1 MPPIRGAGGRFL
13 KGSGGGAKGSGFG
26 KFVKQAQQ
34 TIGKASSSAA
44 KGARGLFGGRGS
56 GGGKKFIKRTG
67 DWQQVRSMMTGIN
80 AKMSIAIQKAL
91 LAEGQFLRAQ
101 MVKGFTTQA
110 PGGLRFAPLSPVT
123 LTLRGGSGFSG
134 SKALIRTG
142 TLRGSITVVQEQGGV
157 VFVGVHRQSASRVNI
172 AKIHEFG
179 ATIRVTNKMRLW
191 LMARMKEAA
200 QRGFVVGGS
209 SKRTGFIVIPPRPFV
224 RPVFEQYV
232 RAGKHHAQMRFQA
245 HIAKSLGFHKGP
257 TR

>member
-1 MPPIRGAGGRFL
+1 MPPARGSGGRFI
-13 KGSGGGAKGSGFG
+13 KGGGGKSSGIG
-26 KFVKQAQQ
+26 RVIQQAQQ
-34 TIGKASSSAA
+34 TVGKAASGAM
-44 KGARGLFGGRGS
+44 KGARSALGGGS

-67 DWQQVRSMMTGIN
+67 DWKQVRSMMGGIN

-91 LAEGQFLRAQ
+91 LAEGQLLRGH
-101 MVKGFTTQA
+101 MVQGFTSQA

-157 VFVGVHRQSASRVNI
+157 VFVGVHRRSASRVNI
-172 AKIHEFG
+172 ARIHEFG
-179 ATIRVTNKMRLW
+179 ATIRVTNKMRMF
-191 LMARMKEAA
+191 LMAKMREAS

-209 SKRTGFIVIPPRPFV
+209 SKRTGFITIPPRPFV
-224 RPVFEQYV
+224 RPVFETYV
-232 RAGKHHAQMRFQA
+232 RAGKHHAQQRMQA
-245 HIAKSLGFHKGP
+245 HIAKSLGFMRGP

>member
-1 MPPIRGAGGRFL
+1 MAPVRGAGGRFI
-13 KGSGGGAKGSGFG
+13 KGGGGGKSSGIGRVIQQAKQTVGRAADSAMKGARSAFGGGGA
-26 KFVKQAQQ
+26 
-34 TIGKASSSAA
+34 
-44 KGARGLFGGRGS
+44 

-67 DWQQVRSMMTGIN
+67 DWQQVRSMMIGIN

-91 LAEGQFLRAQ
+91 LAEGQYLRMQ
-101 MVKGFTTQA
+101 MVQGFTSQA

-142 TLRGSITVVQEQGGV
+142 TLRGSITVVQEQGGL
-157 VFVGVHRQSASRVNI
+157 VFVGVHRRSASRVNI
-172 AKIHEFG
+172 ARIHEFG

-200 QRGFVVGGS
+200 QKGFVVGGS
-209 SKRTGFIVIPPRPFV
+209 SKRTGFITIPPRPFV
-224 RPVFEQYV
+224 RPVFETYV
-232 RAGKHHAQMRFQA
+232 RAGKHHAQQRMQA
-245 HIAKSLGFHKGP
+245 HIAKSLGFYRGP